1 MIANKK
7 TRKLLTFC
15 VLATA
20 SIIGRLWR
28 GVSRFVVDWLLV
40 GAHVV
45 DVVVVLPV
53 SSVFVRPLQL
63 IYKIRSN
70 FRFHLTF
77 ILTLALKVWSFWL
90 RYSSLLWWGLPLL

>member
-7 TRKLLTFC
+7 TRKLLTFILC
-15 VLATA
+15 LST
-20 SIIGRLWR
+20 SGIISRLWW
-28 GVSRFVVDWLLV
+28 GVSRLVVDWLLV

-63 IYKIRSN
+63 IYTKWGQI
-70 FRFHLTF
+70 FVF
-77 ILTLALKVWSFWL
+77 TLL
-90 RYSSLLWWGLPLL
+90 SSLPWP